1 MRQGTMNNLT
11 KWKKSWGGAV
21 RCFDSKPT
29 LLVGG
34 FKFTLTE
41 LPESGNVLP
50 AGSPVYCD
58 EVNRTISPL
67 YLFGVKAVDTEGK
80 KITVVKGM
88 EGTRV
93 KVGMTLIML
102 GDSLDSAATTNMT
115 VTAIDSTAED
125 VDVITVDAVE
135 SGLAEGKV
143 IAQSN
148 GERKV
153 KVVPNALTPY
163 DTCVDEDAFA
173 CDGEGAWA
181 CYDTPVLENRIPVL
195 PTVIKNALREAGCYF
210 RFSNRK

>member
-1 MRQGTMNNLT
+1 
-11 KWKKSWGGAV
+11 
-21 RCFDSKPT
+21 
-29 LLVGG
+29 
-34 FKFTLTE
+34 
-41 LPESGNVLP
+41 
-50 AGSPVYCD
+50 
-58 EVNRTISPL
+58 
-67 YLFGVKAVDTEGK
+67 
-80 KITVVKGM
+80 
-88 EGTRV
+88 
-93 KVGMTLIML
+93 MTLIML

-173 CDGEGAWA
+173 CEGAWA

>member
-1 MRQGTMNNLT
+1 MNNLT

-21 RCFDSKPT
+21 RCFESKPT

>member
-1 MRQGTMNNLT
+1 MNNQT

-21 RCFDSKPT
+21 RCFESKPT

-34 FKFTLTE
+34 FKFTLSE
-41 LPESGNVLP
+41 LPETGNVLP
-50 AGSPVYCD
+50 AGTPVHCD

-67 YLFGVKAVDTEGK
+67 YLFKVVSVDTEGK
-80 KITVVKGM
+80 KVTIAKGN

-93 KVGMTLIML
+93 KAGMTLIL
-102 GDSLDSAATTNMT
+102 VGNDLATAATTNMA
-115 VTAIDSTAED
+115 VSAVDSTDND
-125 VDVITVDAVE
+125 VDVITVSAVE
-135 SGLAEGKV
+135 TGLKEGDV
-143 IAQSN
+143 IAQS
-148 GERKV
+148 GADKKV

-181 CYDTPVLENRIPVL
+181 CYDTPVLENRIPPL
-195 PTVIKNALREAGCYF
+195 PKAVKAALIEAGCYF

>member
-1 MRQGTMNNLT
+1 MNNLT
-11 KWKKSWGGAV
+11 RWNKRWGGV
-21 RCFDSKPT
+21 IRCFESKPT

-34 FKFTLTE
+34 FKFALNE

-58 EVNRTISPL
+58 EVNRTIAPL
-67 YLFGVKAVDTEGK
+67 YLFKVTKVESGSK
-80 KITVVKGM
+80 KITVAKGM

-102 GDSLDSAATTNMT
+102 GDNLDAAATTNMT
-115 VTAIDSTAED
+115 VAAVDSTADD

-135 SGLAEGKV
+135 TGLTEGKV

-148 GERKV
+148 AERKV

-195 PTVIKNALREAGCYF
+195 PKVIKDALRDAGCYF